1 MGDAIEQGLT
11 VTMNI
16 GFSRTFR
23 GGDLVL
29 SLRLG
34 ETVNSHLWWYARV
47 LSFHAGFRVLRPPGS
62 ACATNSG

>member
-16 GFSRTFR
+16 WLSRTFR

-29 SLRLG
+29 LPRLG
-34 ETVNSHLWWYARV
+34 ETVDPHLWWYARV
-47 LSFHAGFRVLRPPGS
+47 LSFHAGFRALRPPGS
-62 ACATNSG
+62 ACAPNSG